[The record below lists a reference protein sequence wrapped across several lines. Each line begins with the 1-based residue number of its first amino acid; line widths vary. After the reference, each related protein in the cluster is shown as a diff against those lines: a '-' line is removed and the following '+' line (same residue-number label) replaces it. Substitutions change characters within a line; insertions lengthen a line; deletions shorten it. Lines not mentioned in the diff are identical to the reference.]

1 MDTALAQN
9 LHGSR
14 PGALWQRNSDCW
26 APHAACVALAN
37 ARPLRENKSKYVRLW
52 WQRSSLQGTRPL
64 RTPRAFLVGPHAH
77 DSVSWFYCSQHGTD
91 TSCMHHYSPWLSLD
105 ERQSIIRICF
115 PDDETFVYHSRP
127 CRSLRRSPS
136 GATFGLA
143 GAGAGGSAGTRSAA
157 DAAAAGSWPSP
168 CLSADTAAA
177 ESAAGTAAGLPCAA
191 AAATRCSSDMASLSE
206 NSCCAFR
213 TKISTGS
220 TSPSSASLPLSVS
233 ASSSSSS
240 SSSWRISS
248 QFRFASRGVYTR
260 GNKHNTNHSA
270 VWERAERK
278 LDD

>member
-105 ERQSIIRICF
+105 ERQSIIRIGF
-115 PDDETFVYHSRP
+115 PDDETFGYHSRP

-136 GATFGLA
+136 GAMHRQGF
-143 GAGAGGSAGTRSAA
+143 
-157 DAAAAGSWPSP
+157 WPGWSH
-168 CLSADTAAA
+168 
-177 ESAAGTAAGLPCAA
+177 
-191 AAATRCSSDMASLSE
+191 R
-206 NSCCAFR
+206 
-213 TKISTGS
+213 
-220 TSPSSASLPLSVS
+220 
-233 ASSSSSS
+233 
-240 SSSWRISS
+240 SWRLCRYEVGCGCSCSWIMAITMPVCRHCRCWNCGRIAVRSSCSYTLFLGHGIS
-248 QFRFASRGVYTR
+248 
-260 GNKHNTNHSA
+260 
-270 VWERAERK
+270 
-278 LDD
+278 L